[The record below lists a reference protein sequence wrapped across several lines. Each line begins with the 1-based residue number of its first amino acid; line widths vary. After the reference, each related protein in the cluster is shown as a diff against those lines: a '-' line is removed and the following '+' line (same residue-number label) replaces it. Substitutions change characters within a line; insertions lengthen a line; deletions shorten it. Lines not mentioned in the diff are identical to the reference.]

1 MQVLGDSLGINIICY
16 DYEGYGCSTGKLGSD
31 CLVRDLRK
39 VYSYANKL
47 YHQRDIFFLGY
58 GCRSFHHSIPSNSS
72 LVGSVPACKVAALL
86 WKEYRSSKLHDKKQ
100 IPLGGVIL
108 QSALYSG
115 KTALIGG
122 LLLGSQD
129 PYDNGSDI
137 GYIEV
142 CFSLFTPRR

>member
-1 MQVLGDSLGINIICY
+1 MRDMDAVPESSGAIVSSAIYRKFIVMPIRSITRGISSSW
-16 DYEGYGCSTGKLGSD
+16 ETVVGLF
-31 CLVRDLRK
+31 V
-39 VYSYANKL
+39 
-47 YHQRDIFFLGY
+47 
-58 GCRSFHHSIPSNSS
+58 HSIPSNSS

-86 WKEYRSSKLHDKKQ
+86 WREYRSSKLHDKKQ

-122 LLLGSQD
+122 LLLGPQD

-137 GYIEV
+137 GFIEV
-142 CFSLFTPRR
+142 CFRPSLLGDE